1 MTDELLMQRV
11 KEGELSQA
19 ALLYHR
25 YHQRIYHYLGKMT
38 GNYSTAEDLTQT
50 VFEKLIHYRQSYNPN
65 QKFENWVFRIARNA
79 FVDQVKLNGK
89 MPRAHSIE
97 ITDLQNL
104 SEDQESSAEQDALL
118 TQALNALQSDDRELL
133 VLTRF
138 EKLKYA
144 EVATMIGTTE
154 ANVKIKVFR
163 AIEKLRNQY
172 FKLSTI

>member
-11 KEGELSQA
+11 KEGDLSQSA
-19 ALLYHR
+19 VLYHR

-38 GNYSTAEDLTQT
+38 GNFTMAEDLTQS
-50 VFEKLIHYRQSYNPN
+50 VFEKLINYRQSFNPD

-97 ITDLQNL
+97 VTDLENII
-104 SEDQESSAEQDALL
+104 EDQESSTEQDVLL
-118 TQALNALQSDDRELL
+118 TKALNALQSDDREIL

-138 EKLKYA
+138 EKLKYT
-144 EVATMIGTTE
+144 EVANILGTTE

>member
-11 KEGELSQA
+11 KEGDLSQA
-19 ALLYHR
+19 AVLYRR
-25 YHQRIYHYLGKMT
+25 YHQRIYLYLGKM
-38 GNYSTAEDLTQT
+38 GGDYNAAEDLTQT
-50 VFEKLIHYRQSYNPN
+50 VFEKLIHYRQSFNSD

-89 MPRAHSIE
+89 MPKAHNVDMV
-97 ITDLQNL
+97 DLHNL
-104 SEDQESSAEQDALL
+104 KEEQESTADQDALL
-118 TQALNALQSDDRELL
+118 NKALNALHPEDRELL

-144 EVATMIGTTE
+144 EVANLLGTTE
-154 ANVKIKVFR
+154 ANIKVKVFR

-172 FKLSTI
+172 FKLSTT

>member
-11 KEGELSQA
+11 KEGDLSQA
-19 ALLYHR
+19 AVLFHR

-38 GNYSTAEDLTQT
+38 GNYTAAEDLTQT
-50 VFEKLIHYRQSYNPN
+50 VFEKLINYRLSFNPD

-79 FVDQVKLNGK
+79 FMDQVKLNGK
-89 MPRAHSIE
+89 MPKAHSIE
-97 ITDLQNL
+97 VSDLQNIT
-104 SEDQESSAEQDALL
+104 EDQESTAEQDALL
-118 TQALNALQSDDRELL
+118 TKALNALQSDDREIL

-144 EVATMIGTTE
+144 EVAKIIGTTE